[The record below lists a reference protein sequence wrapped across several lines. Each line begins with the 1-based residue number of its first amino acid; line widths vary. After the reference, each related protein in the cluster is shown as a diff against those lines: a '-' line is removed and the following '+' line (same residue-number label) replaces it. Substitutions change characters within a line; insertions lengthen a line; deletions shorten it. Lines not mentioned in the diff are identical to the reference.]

1 MPFGLHFAS
10 TQLGEAHYLY
20 FVGVSLV
27 YAVGFLLLGQTIGY
41 GDEQS
46 GEEEQVPDNATSAE
60 AQEFSSDLVDDSAT
74 ATASAIISG
83 RKAIWILLGAGFVV
97 YMIVV
102 PTIGM
107 VIDWFTPAKS
117 GTLEDMSLTEWVRLH
132 TVSGV
137 IMCIFM
143 AIGASVGSFLN
154 VLIFRMPRFK
164 PLLWPPSACT
174 NCGTKLSLK
183 DNTPIFGWLQ
193 LSGHCRYCG
202 TKLSAR
208 YPIIEAVVAAVVVLF
223 FYRELLSGG
232 QNLPERI
239 PNYYNGIVWILFY
252 TKWDLL
258 SLFVFHSFVLTVLLG
273 WGMINYDRFRVPRSR
288 ALISCVVVLGL
299 AMAFPHLNPS
309 RVVWAEVLPAIP
321 PSVSATLVGCIGG
334 LALGAIMDHLLPL
347 APITKE
353 ANSDTLAESTELE
366 PEGISLDRVPE
377 PVTPALTKTDAEVAE
392 TTEVAESTPEQ
403 TLMDESLEDPAEERK
418 VAYGA
423 FSEDQATTGSV
434 SASLA
439 LVGAAM
445 GFKAVA
451 MIFIL
456 TIVHYL
462 LYKLAS
468 QVLLAEKR
476 SSGRWPPALFVFGAA
491 VLLLTFWA
499 PAHEWV
505 DRMIRGPF

>member
-1 MPFGLHFAS
+1 LPFGLNFAS
-10 TQLGEAHYLY
+10 TQLGDTHYLV
-20 FVGVSLV
+20 FVGLLLV
-27 YAVGFLLLGQTIGY
+27 HAVGFLLLGQTIGS

-46 GEEEQVPDNATSAE
+46 DEEEQVPDDATSPE
-60 AQEFSSDLVDDSAT
+60 AQEFSFDLADDPPTTTDS
-74 ATASAIISG
+74 SISSG

-117 GTLEDMSLTEWVRLH
+117 GKLEDMSLTEWARLH

-143 AIGASVGSFLN
+143 AMGASVGSFLN

-193 LSGHCRYCG
+193 LSGCCRYCG

-208 YPIIEAVVAAVVVLF
+208 YPIIEAIVAAVVVLF

-232 QNLPERI
+232 QNLPERTA
-239 PNYYNGIVWILFY
+239 NYYNGIVWILFY

-258 SLFVFHSFVLTVLLG
+258 SLFVFHVFVLTLLLG
-273 WGMINYDRFRVPRSR
+273 WGMINYDRFRVPWSR

-309 RVVWAEVLPAIP
+309 RVAWAEVLPAIP
-321 PSVSATLVGCIGG
+321 PSVSAALAGCLGG
-334 LALGAIMDHLLPL
+334 LALGAIMDRLLPL
-347 APITKE
+347 APIATETNSNTKP
-353 ANSDTLAESTELE
+353 ESVELE
-366 PEGISLDRVPE
+366 LEGISIDRVSE
-377 PVTPALTKTDAEVAE
+377 PVSPAPTEPHAEVAE
-392 TTEVAESTPEQ
+392 TAEIADATSEQ
-403 TLMDESLEDPAEERK
+403 TLLDESAGDLAEEPR

-423 FSEDQATTGSV
+423 FSEEQATTGSV

-445 GFKAVA
+445 GFKAAA
-451 MIFIL
+451 MIFLL
-456 TIVHYL
+456 TIVLYL
-462 LYKLAS
+462 PYKLVS
-468 QVLLAEKR
+468 QVLASEKR
-476 SSGRWPPALFVFGAA
+476 SAGRWPPALFVFGAA

-499 PAHEWV
+499 TAHNWV
-505 DRMIRGPF
+505 DRMIQGPF